1 MFSFQIRQGFILFL
15 LQKELTL
22 PGAKNVNEAP
32 RGNLPGGQ
40 GTELKVTWGSEDSQR
55 CDLGQIRLP
64 F

>member
-40 GTELKVTWGSEDSQR
+40 GTDLKVTWGSEDS
-55 CDLGQIRLP
+55 
-64 F
+64 